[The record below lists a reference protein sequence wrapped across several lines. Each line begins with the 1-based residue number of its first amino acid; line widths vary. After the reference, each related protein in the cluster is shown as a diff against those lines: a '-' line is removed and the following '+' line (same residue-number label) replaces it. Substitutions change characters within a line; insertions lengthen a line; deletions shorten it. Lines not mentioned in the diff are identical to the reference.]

1 MTNRLTVTPA
11 STEVPL
17 YDSQMNTSEA
27 GTTQTLD
34 DNDLTALLAKFGGQ
48 P

>member
-11 STEVPL
+11 VTELPL
-17 YDSQMNTSEA
+17 YDSEMNVTEA
-27 GTTQTLD
+27 GATTTLD
-34 DNDLTALLAKFGGQ
+34 DSDLTALLAKFGGA